1 MKHSVSLIA
10 AAVLAI
16 GAAGCTSTSDRG
28 GAENAAANAGRVV
41 DDSVITGKV
50 KAALVADPTT
60 KAHQISVETF
70 KGTVQLNGFV
80 DDAQARSRAAEIA
93 GNIDGVRDVKNN
105 LELRDRG

>member
-10 AAVLAI
+10 AAILAI

-28 GAENAAANAGRVV
+28 GAETAAANAGRVV

-80 DDAQARSRAAEIA
+80 DDMAARKRAAEIA
-93 GNIDGVRDVKNN
+93 ANVAGVRDVKNN